1 MFYLV
6 GLGLNEKGYS
16 REAYYAIE
24 KCEKIYLE
32 NYTVEFPYEI
42 KNLEKEFGK
51 KKLISANREFVES
64 FDVLKEA
71 KKKNVALLV
80 YGNPLM
86 ATTHISLIEEAKK
99 RKIKFKIIHG
109 ASILDAVS
117 ETGLQIYKFGK
128 TTSMPKWDEKK
139 NFMPESFIDVVKENL
154 SIGAHTLILV
164 DIGLEFK
171 KALEQLEKAS
181 KNKGVEIKKII
192 VCQKLG
198 TDKGKIIYKEIS
210 KLRNEKMESPFCFVI
225 PGKLHFM
232 EQEILEDFG

>member
-1 MFYLV
+1 MFYLI

-16 REAYYAIE
+16 REAYDAIE
-24 KCEKIYLE
+24 KSDKIYLE
-32 NYTVEFPYEI
+32 NYTVEFPYDFSE
-42 KNLEKEFGK
+42 LEKQFKG
-51 KKLISANREFVES
+51 KKLIPADREFVEGLM
-64 FDVLKEA
+64 VLEEA

-99 RKIKFKIIHG
+99 RKIKFKVIYS

-117 ETGLQIYKFGK
+117 ETGLQSYKFGK
-128 TTSMPKWDEKK
+128 ITSMPKWQR
-139 NFMPESFIDVVKENL
+139 NFTPESFIDIAKENL

-171 KALEQLEKAS
+171 KALEQLEISA
-181 KNKGVEIKKII
+181 KNKRQKIGKI
-192 VCQKLG
+192 LVCEKLG
-198 TDKGKIIYKEIS
+198 TEKNKIIYGNISELKNEEI
-210 KLRNEKMESPFCFVI
+210 ESPFCIII

-232 EQEILEDFG
+232 ESEFLKNFG